1 MSKLCDD
8 KLRTRCVSRVVCDV
22 DDVEE
27 EGGGRS
33 RRAGEGGSAEPKT
46 RTPHKDVGKK
56 YDAHNY
62 CSTVGQFKTRILW
75 FSFT

>member
-1 MSKLCDD
+1 MCVSKLCDD

-56 YDAHNY
+56 RKREKEKRTGESVAA
-62 CSTVGQFKTRILW
+62 G
-75 FSFT
+75 